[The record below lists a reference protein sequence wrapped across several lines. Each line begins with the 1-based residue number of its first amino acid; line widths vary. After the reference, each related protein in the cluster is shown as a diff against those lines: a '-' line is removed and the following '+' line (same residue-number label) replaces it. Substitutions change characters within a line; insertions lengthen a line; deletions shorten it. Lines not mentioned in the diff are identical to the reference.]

1 MSDFKGRHFR
11 GEIVLWAV
19 RWYCRYPISYRDL
32 EAMMTERGVA
42 VDHSTIYRWVQRFA
56 PEMEK
61 RLRWQWRRPQSR
73 SWRVDETYI
82 KVRGKWAYLY
92 RAVDKLGNT
101 IDFYLS
107 ATRNTTAAKRFLGKA
122 LRGLKEWEQPE
133 VLNTDKAPAYAA
145 AIAELKAEGKCPKD
159 TRHRQVKYLNNV
171 IEADHGKLKLLIRP
185 VRGFKTLKT
194 AYATIKGFEVMR
206 ALRKGQAGM
215 FALQGGIVGE
225 ARIVERAFALGPC
238 ALTEA
243 MALLQDRLA
252 NAETWR
258 KHGCRPD
265 LTHPYVRFATEPDV
279 LDPVV
284 ARYRNK
290 TLRRYFRGDA
300 AFASPEVYEFLE
312 AEGFKYAIRLPAN
325 KVLHDSIAHLLK
337 RPVGR
342 PPKEVRRYYANF
354 SYRAGSWTEPRR
366 VVAKVEWHSG
376 ELYPRVGLDRFHRS
390 SVTNLSRPA
399 ERVVAF
405 YNQRGTAEQ
414 WIKEGKNAIKWTRL
428 SCRSLRNNAVRLQLH
443 ALAYNLGNFMRTLAL
458 PDAVEQWS
466 LTTLREKLVKI
477 GAKVVSHGRY
487 VTFQLAEVAVTRS
500 LFQKILSLIDDLR
513 RRPAPA

>member
-107 ATRNTTAAKRFLGKA
+107 ATRNTKAAKRFLGKA

-133 VLNTDKAPAYAA
+133 VLNTDRAPAYAA

-171 IEADHGKLKLLIRP
+171 VEADHGKLKLLIQP
-185 VRGFKTLKT
+185 VRGFKTMKT

-225 ARIVERAFALGPC
+225 ARIVERGKLRVERFHKKFNDQLADNTFIAGETFSVADITTITVVDFRHAL
-238 ALTEA
+238 E
-243 MALLQDRLA
+243 MQI
-252 NAETWR
+252 
-258 KHGCRPD
+258 
-265 LTHPYVRFATEPDV
+265 
-279 LDPVV
+279 
-284 ARYRNK
+284 
-290 TLRRYFRGDA
+290 
-300 AFASPEVYEFLE
+300 PES
-312 AEGFKYAIRLPAN
+312 AP
-325 KVLHDSIAHLLK
+325 H
-337 RPVGR
+337 
-342 PPKEVRRYYANF
+342 VRRWYDQVQEREGVKK
-354 SYRAGSWTEPRR
+354 SKPTHMPDGSPMP
-366 VVAKVEWHSG
+366 VA
-376 ELYPRVGLDRFHRS
+376 
-390 SVTNLSRPA
+390 A
-399 ERVVAF
+399 
-405 YNQRGTAEQ
+405 
-414 WIKEGKNAIKWTRL
+414 
-428 SCRSLRNNAVRLQLH
+428 
-443 ALAYNLGNFMRTLAL
+443 
-458 PDAVEQWS
+458 
-466 LTTLREKLVKI
+466 
-477 GAKVVSHGRY
+477 
-487 VTFQLAEVAVTRS
+487 
-500 LFQKILSLIDDLR
+500 
-513 RRPAPA
+513 